1 MTKVSAQV
9 KRDVDEMFDGR
20 PSATKSPLAPEVR
33 RGDYPFDLIPG
44 DIVVRR
50 DIKGRKKYRVSHLG
64 NSGSF
69 VQVYTHEVGGGGGIV
84 TFDRSQLRLAS

>member
-1 MTKVSAQV
+1 MTKIGAQV
-9 KRDVDEMFDGR
+9 KRDVDEMFGGR
-20 PSATKSPLAPEVR
+20 PAATKAALVTGVR
-33 RGDYPFDLIPG
+33 RGDYPFDLTPG

-64 NSGSF
+64 NSGTF
-69 VQVYTHEVGGGGGIV
+69 VQVYTREVEGGGGIV